1 MNHRQSQSQSQSY
14 TNMAPI
20 QRPAAAS
27 LAMPVNPQMATK
39 MKIAFQEYLLVPTSD
54 GRILFYQVLDF
65 YRAECVMQ
73 EYELNRNLFVRN
85 ESYHKNIANY
95 KKMASKIQQEKEA
108 VQPVISLGP
117 FNAGEY
123 RNKSLRNISDK
134 IPSNPASIVDICI
147 CEVENTKQTQPS
159 LLGVIV
165 VLVQEG
171 DVHVFEL
178 YSIPNTLSG
187 EKDTSEIKVDHIHS
201 FHSGNIGATSL
212 AVQRTLKRNTVV
224 VNNTTLRNH
233 QPELHIAVGYDGGT
247 VTEFIIVERRHVFK
261 WKGFLEGSVQ
271 ALAYIHAPNQDE
283 ITRKESSPS
292 PHGKDRMAYLLD
304 EDLFLVMGTSL
315 NVGNAINSHSHS
327 HSSED
332 IISSC
337 LDVVNT
343 SDVEKEWNSK
353 FRGTCSNKTDGTLDL
368 LDLIIWPKNQVKG
381 DEAIPISVSGQK
393 KKEDCGLGCV
403 KAVSSISKYISDFGR
418 ESLLHWL
425 QISK

>member
-187 EKDTSEIKVDHIHS
+187 EKDTSEVKVDHIHS

-247 VTEFIIVERRHVFK
+247 VAEFIIVERRHVFK